1 MNLVRE
7 VRPTRLHV
15 LIPAYRN
22 PDLLA
27 ETLEALVRA
36 MGSELRE
43 GEVLATCV
51 DDASPEPLDAV
62 VRASGG
68 GWVEYVRNEVN
79 LGIIPNFN
87 RCISLARAPLV
98 MFLGAD
104 DLVLPPYW
112 PAVQAMIER
121 YPDAAIYAPGV
132 AEVDTRGRR
141 STSLSSVIKRAI
153 SPFLARFRMLE
164 LSGSG
169 LALRLAAGDFL
180 YFPALCWKT
189 EGLRRRP
196 FDPAW
201 SDAADW
207 HRLYLCALEGGQVV
221 VDNRTQA
228 FLYRRH
234 ARSAS
239 EVSAGRGVRFGNE
252 RALSLS
258 MGRLSKEKGW
268 WMAAAMAWLHPTV
281 RLNAWVRQ
289 LADGI
294 FRTGR

>member
-1 MNLVRE
+1 MNRVRE
-7 VRPTRLHV
+7 AQPARLHV
-15 LIPAYRN
+15 FIPGYRN
-22 PDLLA
+22 PGLLA

-36 MGSELRE
+36 MGPELRE

-51 DDASPEPLDAV
+51 DDASPEPLEPV
-62 VRASGG
+62 VHSSGG
-68 GWVEYVRNEVN
+68 GWVEYVRNETN

-87 RCISLARAPLV
+87 RCVSLARAPLV

-104 DLVLPPYW
+104 DLVLPSYW
-112 PAVQAMIER
+112 PAAQAMIAR
-121 YPDAAIYAPGV
+121 HPDAGVYAPGV
-132 AEVDTRGRR
+132 AEVDAGGRR
-141 STSLSSVIKRAI
+141 RISLSFLIKRAI
-153 SPFLARFRMLE
+153 SPLLARFRMVE
-164 LSGSG
+164 LSGSR
-169 LALRLAAGDFL
+169 LALRLAIGDFL
-180 YFPALCWKT
+180 YFPALCWRT
-189 EGLRRRP
+189 EDLQRRP

-207 HRLYLCALEGGQVV
+207 HRLFVCAMEGRSVV
-221 VDNRTQA
+221 VDNRTKV

-234 ARSAS
+234 ASSAS

-281 RLNAWVRQ
+281 RLNAWVRR
-289 LADGI
+289 LAGGT
-294 FRTGR
+294 FRNGR